1 MYQYSCL
8 NVTHGKQQ
16 LRWIYYSISS
26 SIIFVWPFSVFLI
39 RNFIPFTLLWHLRFT
54 IEFLWEILFSW
65 FHTRT
70 IVRKNFGSVELKWIW
85 RSSWQTIIVMLIF
98 LFRYECICFYF
109 YILFLIY
116 LSSNLC
122 LLSQKYVHN
131 FAINLELVLHLSMS
145 GRSNWIDALLHFCFV
160 GHWAWQ
166 LFKKQFVY
174 CFEISLA
181 MPQTCST

>member
-1 MYQYSCL
+1 MANNNSDE
-8 NVTHGKQQ
+8 
-16 LRWIYYSISS
+16 
-26 SIIFVWPFSVFLI
+26 SIIQSHHLLSSVWPFSVFLI

-54 IEFLWEILFSW
+54 IEFLWEILFFLIRHTYDSKKELW
-65 FHTRT
+65 FGGAQMNMKVIMTEYYCY
-70 IVRKNFGSVELKWIW
+70 VDFFIW
-85 RSSWQTIIVMLIF
+85 YAFIWF
-98 LFRYECICFYF
+98 F
-109 YILFLIY
+109 IY
-116 LSSNLC
+116 LSYNLC

-174 CFEISLA
+174 CFEISFA
-181 MPQTCST
+181 MPQTCSTYSIKQKDLKKLHLK